1 MVAPSSVPPSN
12 PLIVVLGITGG
23 FPQSATRYKHVFN
36 HKVNVVILPFNVF
49 QKSLSNVRII
59 KTQSGVKHV
68 TCRLVAIALIYIL
81 FKH

>member
-1 MVAPSSVPPSN
+1 MVAPSKVPPSN

-36 HKVNVVILPFNVF
+36 HKVDVVILPLNVF

-68 TCRLVAIALIYIL
+68 TCRLVAIA
-81 FKH
+81 